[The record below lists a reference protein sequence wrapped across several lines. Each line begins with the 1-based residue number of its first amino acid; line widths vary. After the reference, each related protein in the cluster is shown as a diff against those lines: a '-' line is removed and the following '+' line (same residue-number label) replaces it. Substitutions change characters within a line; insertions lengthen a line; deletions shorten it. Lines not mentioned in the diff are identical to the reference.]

1 MDQEGQDSVG
11 QGTIHGG
18 SGGLTFGERYRT
30 FRFQTPKIRWSRYQS
45 SIGICRGPRLPN
57 CRICSAIVETSGH
70 QYARS
75 HSWFAISRAVPWS
88 CIQSGELEVADS
100 LQSWTGMRKG
110 CYLLDI
116 DVSQARGEEG
126 QRFRCTYAS
135 TTHPGSP
142 IDDTLKTLATVCNST
157 SSATTLSLSSPATA
171 TAALAACQLLASPC
185 IEFNWGMWGT
195 ARIWRRWTLHSSYH
209 QSKLYCS
216 GCTSPCV

>member
-1 MDQEGQDSVG
+1 VLLFWLTTPFPTKFASYVWLHISIMANLF
-11 QGTIHGG
+11 GG
-18 SGGLTFGERYRT
+18 EPPTFYT
-30 FRFQTPKIRWSRYQS
+30 SRECHQLNT
-45 SIGICRGPRLPN
+45 RLPD

-88 CIQSGELEVADS
+88 CIQSGELKVADS

-209 QSKLYCS
+209 KSKLYCS